1 VETSSSKSIKTRRG
15 KLAVAVDV
23 FWREADAMHSLLV
36 ERADALASCP
46 EASVMEAEL
55 DRITSA
61 IEAYEAK
68 RWPGMKAAGR
78 KG

>member
-1 VETSSSKSIKTRRG
+1 
-15 KLAVAVDV
+15 
-23 FWREADAMHSLLV
+23 MHSLLV